1 MCFLLKRWLKETCF
15 FVCFLLKQTAV
26 LSAIS
31 ICTLHT
37 REKIYWSSSING
49 RQPRESVGFARAQK
63 RKETFGGGQQK
74 LVSAGLTLRCD
85 FSIPLPIIQTCST
98 THVDTAHGSVSS
110 GMFQTKITLFMF
122 SNRLKF
128 YTGMALVKMSIKSK
142 VTVCSQST
150 YFLTGLIFSISIT
163 LCTQQANCGVTWKQ
177 C

>member
-1 MCFLLKRWLKETCF
+1 MAKRDLLFCLFSFKANSSF
-15 FVCFLLKQTAV
+15 
-26 LSAIS
+26 IS
-31 ICTLHT
+31 N
-37 REKIYWSSSING
+37 IYLY
-49 RQPRESVGFARAQK
+49 PTYK
-63 RKETFGGGQQK
+63 RKNILELKYQWPPAQGVCGICKSTKEKRNIWGGGQQK